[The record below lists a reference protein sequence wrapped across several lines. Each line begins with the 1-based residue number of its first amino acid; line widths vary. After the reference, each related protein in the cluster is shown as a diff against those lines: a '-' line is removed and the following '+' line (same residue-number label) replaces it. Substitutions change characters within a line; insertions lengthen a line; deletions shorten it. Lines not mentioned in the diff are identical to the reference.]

1 MGEGL
6 SPPMSMRSLVM
17 VGTIV
22 TNLRIGARAALPIT
36 GVLLILAVAVIRFA
50 RL

>member
-1 MGEGL
+1 
-6 SPPMSMRSLVM
+6 M

-22 TNLRIGARAALPIT
+22 TNLRIGTRAALPIT
-36 GVLLILAVAVIRFA
+36 GVLLVLAVAVAVIRFA